1 MSSRI
6 FQNVIIQLKDA
17 VDRTIGVVDDQ
28 GFVVA
33 SSELAMIGSRLDDF
47 RTYEFDG
54 TDKIVTTAGK
64 SYKALSSENTKLDY
78 AAFVEG
84 TDSLARTLCAVTA
97 VAYNEAKSGY
107 EEKHNKAAFV
117 KNIISDNILPGDVYV
132 RAKELHFVTD
142 EPRSVL
148 LVRQVDSADVAAMEV
163 IHRLFPDKQKDFVI
177 NINETDIVVVKS
189 LSAPDADG
197 DSLEELSQKLYAVDS
212 AALAQ
217 TMELMDYEAIR
228 RAADAL
234 ESAERVCCMGQGG
247 SMLIAEEAAHLFS
260 TASVKFFAVSDS
272 HMQMIRAANMGERDA
287 VLFFSYSGATRDM
300 METLQVARERGA
312 CIILVTRFA
321 KSPGG
326 ALADV
331 VLRCGANESPL
342 QLGSVAAKVAQLLLL
357 DVLFAEYCRRAPEHF
372 EANRERIAAAL
383 ADKHL

>member
-1 MSSRI
+1 MSTG
-6 FQNVIIQLKDA
+6 NVFE
-17 VDRTIGVVDDQ
+17 TISQKYYDLT
-28 GFVVA
+28 A
-33 SSELAMIGSRLDDF
+33 SEKKTADYLMAHQEESQYMSIAELAEESGVAEATISRFCRRLGYKGYNAF
-47 RTYEFDG
+47 
-54 TDKIVTTAGK
+54 KLAIANSTAF
-64 SYKALSSENTKLDY
+64 L
-78 AAFVEG
+78 
-84 TDSLARTLCAVTA
+84 RQ
-97 VAYNEAKSGY
+97 EA
-107 EEKHNKAAFV
+107 
-117 KNIISDNILPGDVYV
+117 
-132 RAKELHFVTD
+132 
-142 EPRSVL
+142 
-148 LVRQVDSADVAAMEV
+148 
-163 IHRLFPDKQKDFVI
+163 
-177 NINETDIVVVKS
+177 

-234 ESAERVCCMGQGG
+234 ESAEHVCCMGQGG

-300 METLQVARERGA
+300 METLQVARESGA

-342 QLGSVAAKVAQLLLL
+342 QLGSVAAKVAQLMLL

>member
-1 MSSRI
+1 MSTG
-6 FQNVIIQLKDA
+6 NVFE
-17 VDRTIGVVDDQ
+17 TISQKYYDLT
-28 GFVVA
+28 A
-33 SSELAMIGSRLDDF
+33 SEKKTADYLMAHQEESQYMSIAELAEESGVAEATISRFCRRLGYKGYNAF
-47 RTYEFDG
+47 
-54 TDKIVTTAGK
+54 KLAIANSTAF
-64 SYKALSSENTKLDY
+64 L
-78 AAFVEG
+78 
-84 TDSLARTLCAVTA
+84 RQ
-97 VAYNEAKSGY
+97 EA
-107 EEKHNKAAFV
+107 
-117 KNIISDNILPGDVYV
+117 
-132 RAKELHFVTD
+132 
-142 EPRSVL
+142 
-148 LVRQVDSADVAAMEV
+148 
-163 IHRLFPDKQKDFVI
+163 
-177 NINETDIVVVKS
+177 

-217 TMELMDYEAIR
+217 TMELMDYAAIR

-342 QLGSVAAKVAQLLLL
+342 QLGSVAAKVAQLMLL

>member
-1 MSSRI
+1 MSTG
-6 FQNVIIQLKDA
+6 NVFE
-17 VDRTIGVVDDQ
+17 TISQKYYDLT
-28 GFVVA
+28 A
-33 SSELAMIGSRLDDF
+33 SEKKTADYLMAHQEESQYMSIAELAEESGVAEATVSRFCRRLGYKGYNAF
-47 RTYEFDG
+47 
-54 TDKIVTTAGK
+54 KLAIANSTAFLRQET
-64 SYKALSSENTKLDY
+64 LST
-78 AAFVEG
+78 
-84 TDSLARTLCAVTA
+84 
-97 VAYNEAKSGY
+97 
-107 EEKHNKAAFV
+107 
-117 KNIISDNILPGDVYV
+117 P
-132 RAKELHFVTD
+132 
-142 EPRSVL
+142 
-148 LVRQVDSADVAAMEV
+148 EV
-163 IHRLFPDKQKDFVI
+163 
-177 NINETDIVVVKS
+177 
-189 LSAPDADG
+189 DG

-217 TMELMDYEAIR
+217 TMELMDYNAIR

-272 HMQMIRAANMGERDA
+272 HMQMIRAANMGEKDA

-300 METLQVARERGA
+300 METLQVARKRGA

-342 QLGSVAAKVAQLLLL
+342 QLGSVAAKVAQLMLL

>member
-1 MSSRI
+1 MSTG
-6 FQNVIIQLKDA
+6 NVFE
-17 VDRTIGVVDDQ
+17 TISQKYYDLT
-28 GFVVA
+28 A
-33 SSELAMIGSRLDDF
+33 SEKKTADFLMAHQEESQYMSIAELAEESGVAEATISRFCRRLGYKGYNAF
-47 RTYEFDG
+47 
-54 TDKIVTTAGK
+54 KLAIANSTAF
-64 SYKALSSENTKLDY
+64 L
-78 AAFVEG
+78 
-84 TDSLARTLCAVTA
+84 RQ
-97 VAYNEAKSGY
+97 EA
-107 EEKHNKAAFV
+107 
-117 KNIISDNILPGDVYV
+117 
-132 RAKELHFVTD
+132 
-142 EPRSVL
+142 
-148 LVRQVDSADVAAMEV
+148 
-163 IHRLFPDKQKDFVI
+163 
-177 NINETDIVVVKS
+177 

-217 TMELMDYEAIR
+217 TMELMDYAAIR

-342 QLGSVAAKVAQLLLL
+342 QLGSVAAKVAQLMLL